1 MTAQIPATAE
11 IEKWLRFRARFSQ
24 IFDSRSGCKGKMQNP
39 ARVDSGN
46 PDPVPP
52 LRAAEVD

>member
-1 MTAQIPATAE
+1 
-11 IEKWLRFRARFSQ
+11 
-24 IFDSRSGCKGKMQNP
+24 MQNP